1 MTAKPAKPASRS
13 RATELVGRWAFR
25 IAAFEFGF
33 VVLQAMTFGY
43 GWLGADPVIP
53 AAFLLITDALLLSLT
68 GLFTIV
74 AIAAQLASRSVM
86 WHPIAGL
93 TLVVAAVI
101 VAFNGFQGV
110 FGD

>member
-1 MTAKPAKPASRS
+1 MMNEKPKSRS

-33 VVLQAMTFGY
+33 VVLQAMTFEY

-53 AAFLLITDALLLSLT
+53 AAFLLITDALMLSLT
-68 GLFTIV
+68 GLFTII
-74 AIAAQLASRSVM
+74 AIAAQVAGRNVM
-86 WHPIAGL
+86 WHPIGGL
-93 TLVVAAVI
+93 TLVVGAVLI
-101 VAFNGFQGV
+101 AINVFHGV

>member
-1 MTAKPAKPASRS
+1 MTTKPKSRS

-25 IAAFEFGF
+25 ISAFEFGF

-68 GLFTIV
+68 GLFTVI
-74 AIAAQLASRSVM
+74 AIAAQVAGRNVM
-86 WHPIAGL
+86 WHPLAAL
-93 TLVVAAVI
+93 TLVVGAVLI
-101 VAFNGFQGV
+101 AINGFAGV

>member
-1 MTAKPAKPASRS
+1 MNEKPRSRS

-53 AAFLLITDALLLSLT
+53 AAFLLITDVLLLSLT
-68 GLFTIV
+68 GLFTVI
-74 AIAAQLASRSVM
+74 AIAAQVTGRNVM
-86 WHPIAGL
+86 WHPIAAL
-93 TLVVAAVI
+93 TLVVGAVLI
-101 VAFNGFQGV
+101 AINGYTGV

>member
-1 MTAKPAKPASRS
+1 MTTKPKSRS

-33 VVLQAMTFGY
+33 VVLQALTFGN

-68 GLFTIV
+68 GLFTVI
-74 AIAAQLASRSVM
+74 AIAAQVAGRSVM
-86 WHPIAGL
+86 WHPIAAL
-93 TLVVAAVI
+93 TLVVGAVLI
-101 VAFNGFQGV
+101 AINGFQGV

>member
-1 MTAKPAKPASRS
+1 MMNEKPKSRS

-53 AAFLLITDALLLSLT
+53 AAFLLITDALMLLLT
-68 GLFTIV
+68 GLFTVI

-86 WHPIAGL
+86 WHPIAAL